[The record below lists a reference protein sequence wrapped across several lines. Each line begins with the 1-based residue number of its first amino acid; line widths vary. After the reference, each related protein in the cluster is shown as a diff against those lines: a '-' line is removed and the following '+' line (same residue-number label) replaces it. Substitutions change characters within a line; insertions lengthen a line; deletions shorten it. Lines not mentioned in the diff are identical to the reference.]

1 MFGNNRPLFP
11 AVSPMFPAVM
21 LETMGMSGAEPCG
34 CGCGLSPEDW
44 RTIKAALCWNYRHLG
59 RELGVTRTYA
69 YLLCRRPHKPHR
81 KRLLAAMEGLFD
93 RLRANPAARRILA
106 RAGYWL
112 E

>member
-1 MFGNNRPLFP
+1 
-11 AVSPMFPAVM
+11 MFPAVM
-21 LETMGMSGAEPCG
+21 LETKGMSGAEPCG
-34 CGCGLSPEDW
+34 CGLSPEDW
-44 RTIKAALCWNYRHLG
+44 NTIKAALCWNYRHLG
-59 RELGVTRTYA
+59 RELGITRTYA

-106 RAGYWL
+106 RAGFWI